1 MNLEQIK
8 KESFVEKQFVDDSFS
23 LSSKREF
30 DLDTY
35 TKLLIKEI
43 LSIADDELRYIDY
56 SNLKY
61 RIEHAFNIK
70 I

>member
-8 KESFVEKQFVDDSFS
+8 KESLVEKSFIDDSFC
-23 LSSKREF
+23 LSAKQEF

-35 TKLLIKEI
+35 TKLLITEI
-43 LSIADDELRYIDY
+43 LNLADEELRYIDY

>member
-23 LSSKREF
+23 LSSKQEF
-30 DLDTY
+30 DLDFY
-35 TKLLIKEI
+35 TKLLITEI
-43 LSIADDELRYIDY
+43 LNIADDELRYIDY
-56 SNLKY
+56 SNLKDK
-61 RIEHAFNIK
+61 IENAFNIK

>member
-1 MNLEQIK
+1 MNLEEIK
-8 KESFVEKQFVDDSFS
+8 KESLVEKSFIDDSFC
-23 LSSKREF
+23 LSSKQEF

-35 TKLLIKEI
+35 TKLLISEI
-43 LSIADDELRYIDY
+43 LNLADEELRYIDY